1 MIWTAFEIAI
11 NLFQAALMV
20 YFVRRKFHLVHPEL
34 RYAFL
39 TAGVIAVFLSI
50 YIFFEI
56 PITDTVVFILPACY
70 AFAVSDEKWYV
81 KVFWSVVLPVVFIG
95 MVQLTMS
102 FFSVF
107 AETSWQQIMEKTP
120 LRISFVISSNIA
132 ILIAVFLLTR
142 RANQYTLSFGTILI
156 FVGSEL
162 AFLALAELLYTIR
175 LHTQGSDL
183 LFIAAGICTMLC
195 AILTLLLYE
204 VMTATAEKKQAFES
218 EVRTLQL
225 TKQHAE
231 EVRDMYSYMIA
242 QQHDLSKQYNIV
254 HEMLAS
260 GHFDESQQFLSQ
272 LPLPKLPEDTFIT
285 GCLAVDALLTIK
297 KLDMDRIGAVFSF
310 HPYPLHA
317 LPTSESNFCAILA
330 NLLDNAIEAVAQ
342 LDDTQVKRK
351 INLSLARSWSMF
363 FITCENSADPAKIK
377 IAGNQFIS
385 SKEQPSHHGYGTR
398 NIRSI
403 VNQLDGSYRC
413 KWTGQYFRVEIILPY
428 PEESLQEQ
436 NRPVP

>member
-20 YFVRRKFHLVHPEL
+20 YFVRRKFHLAHPEL

-39 TAGVIAVFLSI
+39 TVGVITVFLSL

-70 AFAVSDEKWYV
+70 AFGVSDEKWYV

-162 AFLALAELLYTIR
+162 AF
-175 LHTQGSDL
+175 
-183 LFIAAGICTMLC
+183 
-195 AILTLLLYE
+195 
-204 VMTATAEKKQAFES
+204 
-218 EVRTLQL
+218 
-225 TKQHAE
+225 
-231 EVRDMYSYMIA
+231 
-242 QQHDLSKQYNIV
+242 
-254 HEMLAS
+254 
-260 GHFDESQQFLSQ
+260 
-272 LPLPKLPEDTFIT
+272 
-285 GCLAVDALLTIK
+285 
-297 KLDMDRIGAVFSF
+297 
-310 HPYPLHA
+310 
-317 LPTSESNFCAILA
+317 
-330 NLLDNAIEAVAQ
+330 
-342 LDDTQVKRK
+342 
-351 INLSLARSWSMF
+351 
-363 FITCENSADPAKIK
+363 
-377 IAGNQFIS
+377 
-385 SKEQPSHHGYGTR
+385 
-398 NIRSI
+398 
-403 VNQLDGSYRC
+403 
-413 KWTGQYFRVEIILPY
+413 
-428 PEESLQEQ
+428 
-436 NRPVP
+436 